1 MLEKMSR
8 LNVFGEPLLKNHNP
22 KIPSFVERC
31 HCKYGGIIFGWSPTV
46 LEKTRR
52 LKDVEGNSR
61 HLIFL
66 FGWFIYHMFR
76 NYINLTNCEVPA
88 FWSHINIFALGMCQV
103 LSHLFLLYGLFTY
116 MYIWFICMENA
127 GKYTIHG
134 CYMSI
139 DVTHCTNHVSLLL
152 TLIFLHLRY
161 LQRQLAGGGVFS
173 RYSTQFI
180 GQSLGAMII
189 GWMIFSRK
197 VVGL

>member
-1 MLEKMSR
+1 MWCQIGSQKCMLEKMSR

-116 MYIWFICMENA
+116 IYGLFFMVNA
-127 GKYTIHG
+127 GQYTIHG
-134 CYMSI
+134 CYE
-139 DVTHCTNHVSLLL
+139 H
-152 TLIFLHLRY
+152 
-161 LQRQLAGGGVFS
+161 
-173 RYSTQFI
+173 
-180 GQSLGAMII
+180 
-189 GWMIFSRK
+189 
-197 VVGL
+197 